1 MRAIKANTMEKEVAG
16 EQRPREKPSSIALM
30 CVCAFEGK
38 ILTSS
43 PYPHRLLQAKVTQL
57 KGRDILAR
65 HRNNKIK
72 HLFDS
77 DDNKTRFI
85 PANLEMATCSHIFI

>member
-1 MRAIKANTMEKEVAG
+1 MEKEIAG
-16 EQRPREKPSSIALM
+16 EPRPREKPSLIALM

-43 PYPHRLLQAKVTQL
+43 PYPRRLSQAKVNQL
-57 KGRDILAR
+57 KGRYILAR

-72 HLFDS
+72 HLFNS
-77 DDNKTRFI
+77 DANKTRFV
-85 PANLEMATCSHIFI
+85 PVNLEMATCSHIFI